1 VILSYWSDG
10 TSFTSRISYSFFI
23 CDARG
28 QRFLQLLVVIH
39 WSCSFFISD
48 SWGQWFF
55 QLLVV
60 IHLSCSFFI
69 SYAWGQ
75 RFLQLLVVI
84 HWYLQVWSPWLS
96 LGGVWLVVGAHH
108 RHYHLVAAGG
118 GLVLGVTLSFGWSL
132 CGIA

>member
-1 VILSYWSDG
+1 MFSSSNIKNINQEKLVVNVKVILSYWSDG
-10 TSFTSRISYSFFI
+10 TSFTSRISCSFFI
-23 CDARG
+23 CDAR
-28 QRFLQLLVVIH
+28 
-39 WSCSFFISD
+39 
-48 SWGQWFF
+48 GQWFF

-60 IHLSCSFFI
+60 IHLSYSFFI

-118 GLVLGVTLSFGWSL
+118 GLVLGVTLSFGWSF